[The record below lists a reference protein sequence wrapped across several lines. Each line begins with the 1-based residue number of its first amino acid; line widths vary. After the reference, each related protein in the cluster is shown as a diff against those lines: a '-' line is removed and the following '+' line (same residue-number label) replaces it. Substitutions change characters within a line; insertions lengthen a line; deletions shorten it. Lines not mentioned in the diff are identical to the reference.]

1 MDRRKFLIS
10 SAIAAAGSLVLPPK
24 LVKGFNKSLSGS
36 NMIEPSS
43 RPNLNRW
50 KDDEINVAWIGHAT
64 VLINFFGKYIL
75 TDPVFFEAVGV
86 YIEGYILGP
95 RRASLPALML
105 EDIPKPDIVLLS
117 HAHMDHMDY
126 KTLKALTEKYSGELD
141 CIVAYNTKDVIE
153 NLKWNSINVVDWDE
167 RISLNGINFKGIE
180 VQHFGWRYPGEKERS
195 KGNFLD
201 GRSFNGFIM
210 ERYNKKILFGG
221 DTTFTDKFKKHRD
234 ENVDIAIMPIG
245 AYKPWRK
252 YHCTPEEA
260 LVMAEYHLGAKYF
273 IPIHTKTFDSGEM
286 IYEPLEWLAKS
297 SKKYEMKV
305 GLWDIGETFTLKS

>member
-1 MDRRKFLIS
+1 MDRRKFIRS
-10 SAIAAAGSLVLPPK
+10 SAIAAAGSLILPPK
-24 LVKGFNKSLSGS
+24 LVRGFNKSLSGS

-50 KDDEINVAWIGHAT
+50 KDDEINIAWIGHAT

-126 KTLKALTEKYSGELD
+126 KTLKALTEKYPGELD
-141 CIVAYNTKDVIE
+141 CIVAYNTKDVVE
-153 NLKWNSINVVDWDE
+153 DLKWKSLQEVDWDE
-167 RISLNGINFKGIE
+167 RVSLNGINFKGIE

-195 KGNFLD
+195 TGNFED

-210 ERYNKKILFGG
+210 ERFGKKILFGG

-260 LVMAEYHLGAKYF
+260 LVMAEYHLGAKHF

-286 IYEPLEWLAKS
+286 IFEPLNWLAKT
-297 SKKYEMKV
+297 SKNYDINV
-305 GLWDIGETFTLKS
+305 GIWDIGETFTLKA

>member
-1 MDRRKFLIS
+1 MDRRKFLKS
-10 SAIAAAGSLVLPPK
+10 STIAAAGSLIIPPK
-24 LVKGFNKSLSGS
+24 LVKGFTSRNSVAD
-36 NMIEPSS
+36 MIVPAS
-43 RPNLNRW
+43 RPNVEKW
-50 KDDEINVAWIGHAT
+50 KNDEINIAWIGHAT

-95 RRASLPALML
+95 KRASLPALML
-105 EDIPKPDIVLLS
+105 EDIPKPDVVLLS

-126 KTLKALTEKYSGELD
+126 KTLKTLTEKYPGELD
-141 CIVAYNTKDVIE
+141 CILAFNTKDVIE
-153 NLKWNSINVVDWDE
+153 DLKWKSFREVDWDE
-167 RISLNGINFKGIE
+167 RISLNGINFKGVE
-180 VQHFGWRYPGEKERS
+180 VQHFGWRYPGEKDRS
-195 KGNFLD
+195 GGYFED

-210 ERYNKKILFGG
+210 ERYGKKILFGG
-221 DTTFTDKFKKHRD
+221 DTTFTDKLKKHRD
-234 ENVDIAIMPIG
+234 ENIDIAIMPIG

-286 IYEPLEWLAKS
+286 IYAPLEWLAKS
-297 SKKYEMKV
+297 SKNYEMKI
-305 GLWDIGETFTLKS
+305 GLWDIGETFTLKA

>member
-1 MDRRKFLIS
+1 MDRRKFLRS
-10 SAIAAAGSLVLPPK
+10 SAIAAAGSLILPPK

-43 RPNLNRW
+43 RPNLDKW
-50 KDDEINVAWIGHAT
+50 KDDEINIAWIGHAT

-86 YIEGYILGP
+86 YIEGFILGP
-95 RRASLPALML
+95 KRASLPALML
-105 EDIPKPDIVLLS
+105 EDIPRPDIVLLS

-126 KTLKALTEKYSGELD
+126 KTLKALTEKYTGELD
-141 CIVAYNTKDVIE
+141 CIVAYNTKDVVE
-153 NLKWNSINVVDWDE
+153 DLKWKSLQEVDWDE

-180 VQHFGWRYPGEKERS
+180 TKHFGWRYPGEKDRS
-195 KGNFLD
+195 GGHMKD

-210 ERYNKKILFGG
+210 ERYDKKVLFGG
-221 DTTFTDKFKKHRD
+221 DTTFTEKFKKHRD
-234 ENVDIAIMPIG
+234 ENIDIAIMPVG

-297 SKKYEMKV
+297 SKNYEMKV
-305 GLWDIGETFTLKS
+305 GLWDIGETFTLKV

>member
-180 VQHFGWRYPGEKERS
+180 VQHHGWRYPGEKDRLSGFME
-195 KGNFLD
+195 D
-201 GRSFNGFIM
+201 GRSFNAFIM

>member
-1 MDRRKFLIS
+1 MDRRKFLKS
-10 SAIAAAGSLVLPPK
+10 SAIAAAGSLILPPK
-24 LVKGFNKSLSGS
+24 IIRGMNTSPSIAD
-36 NMIEPSS
+36 MIVPSS
-43 RPNLNRW
+43 VPKLGKWR
-50 KDDEINVAWIGHAT
+50 DDEINISWIGHAT

-75 TDPVFFEAVGV
+75 IDPVFFEAVGV

-95 RRASLPALML
+95 KRASLPALML

-126 KTLKALTEKYSGELD
+126 KTLKAITEKYPGELN
-141 CIVAYNTKDVIE
+141 CILAYNTRDVVDE
-153 NLKWNSINVVDWDE
+153 LKWKSLQEVDWDE
-167 RISLNGINFKGIE
+167 RTSLNEVNIKGIE
-180 VQHFGWRYPGEKERS
+180 VQHFGWRYPGEKDRS
-195 KGNFLD
+195 GGHFKD

-210 ERYNKKILFGG
+210 ERYGKKILFGG
-221 DTTFTDKFKKHRD
+221 DTTFTDKLKKHRD

-297 SKKYEMKV
+297 SKHYEMKI
-305 GLWDIGETFTLKS
+305 GLWDIGETFTLKA

>member
-1 MDRRKFLIS
+1 MDRRKFLKS
-10 SAIAAAGSLVLPPK
+10 SAIAAAGSLILPPK
-24 LVKGFNKSLSGS
+24 IIRGMNTAPSVAD
-36 NMIEPSS
+36 MIKPSS
-43 RPNLNRW
+43 TPKLEIWRE
-50 KDDEINVAWIGHAT
+50 DEINIAWIGHAT

-75 TDPVFFEAVGV
+75 TDPVFFEAVGL
-86 YIEGYILGP
+86 YLDGYILGP
-95 RRASLPALML
+95 KRASLPALML

-126 KTLKALTEKYSGELD
+126 KTLKALTEKYPNQLD
-141 CIVAYNTKDVIE
+141 SIVAYNTKDVIE
-153 NLKWNSINVVDWDE
+153 DLKWKSINVIDWDE

-180 VQHFGWRYPGEKERS
+180 TQHFGWRYPGEKDRS
-195 KGNFLD
+195 GGHMKD

-210 ERYNKKILFGG
+210 ERHGKKVLFGG
-221 DTTFTDKFKKHRD
+221 DTSFTDKFKKHRD
-234 ENVDIAIMPIG
+234 EHVDVAIMPIG

-286 IYEPLEWLAKS
+286 IYEPLNWLART
-297 SKKYEMKV
+297 SKNYKIKV
-305 GLWDIGETFTLKS
+305 GLWDIGETFTLKV

>member
-1 MDRRKFLIS
+1 MDRRKFLRN
-10 SAIAAAGSLVLPPK
+10 SAIVAAGSLILPPK
-24 LVKGFNKSLSGS
+24 IIRGMNTSPSVAD
-36 NMIEPSS
+36 MIVPIS
-43 RPNLNRW
+43 RPNLEKWR
-50 KDDEINVAWIGHAT
+50 DSEINIAWIGHAT

-86 YIEGYILGP
+86 YIEGFILGP
-95 RRASLPALML
+95 KRASLPALML

-126 KTLKALTEKYSGELD
+126 KTLKALTEKYPRELD
-141 CIVAYNTKDVIE
+141 CIVAYNTKDVVE
-153 NLKWNSINVVDWDE
+153 DLKWKSLQEVDWDE

-180 VQHFGWRYPGEKERS
+180 TQHFGWRYPGEKDRS
-195 KGNFLD
+195 GGHMID

-210 ERYNKKILFGG
+210 ERYGKKILFGG

-286 IYEPLEWLAKS
+286 ILEPLNWLAKT
-297 SKKYEMKV
+297 SKNYNIKV
-305 GLWDIGETFTLKS
+305 GIWDIGETFTLKD

>member
-1 MDRRKFLIS
+1 MDRRKFLRS
-10 SAIAAAGSLVLPPK
+10 SAIAAAGSLILPHKIISGLNTSPSVADMIVPASRPK
-24 LVKGFNKSLSGS
+24 LEK
-36 NMIEPSS
+36 
-43 RPNLNRW
+43 W
-50 KDDEINVAWIGHAT
+50 KDDEINIAWIGHAT

-95 RRASLPALML
+95 KRASLPALML

-126 KTLKALTEKYSGELD
+126 KTLKALTEKYPRELD

-153 NLKWNSINVVDWDE
+153 DLKWKTINVVDWDE

-195 KGNFLD
+195 TGNFLD

-286 IYEPLEWLAKS
+286 IYEPLEWLNKS
-297 SKKYEMKV
+297 SKNYDIKV
-305 GLWDIGETFTLKS
+305 GLRDIGETFTLKT

>member
-1 MDRRKFLIS
+1 LDRRKFLKS
-10 SAIAAAGSLVLPPK
+10 SAIAAAGSLILPPDLFK
-24 LVKGFNKSLSGS
+24 AMDAYASGAD
-36 NMIEPSS
+36 MIEPSS
-43 RPNLNRW
+43 IPNPDRW
-50 KDDEINVAWIGHAT
+50 LDDEINIAWIGHAT

-75 TDPVFFEAVGV
+75 TDPVFFEAVGL

-105 EDIPKPDIVLLS
+105 EDIPKPDVVLLS

-126 KTLKALTEKYSGELD
+126 KTLKALTEKYPGELD
-141 CIVAYNTKDVIE
+141 CIVAFNTKDVIE
-153 NLKWNSINVVDWDE
+153 KLKWKSINVIDWDE
-167 RISLNGINFKGIE
+167 RISLNGIDFKGIE
-180 VQHFGWRYPGEKERS
+180 VRHFGWRYPGEKDRL
-195 KGNFLD
+195 GGHYYD

-210 ERYNKKILFGG
+210 ERYDKKILFGG
-221 DTTFTDKFKKHRD
+221 DTAFTDKFKKHRD
-234 ENVDIAIMPIG
+234 ENIDIAIMPIG

-273 IPIHTKTFDSGEM
+273 IPMHTKTFDSAEM
-286 IYEPLEWLAKS
+286 IYEPLNWLAKS
-297 SKKYEMKV
+297 SKHYQMKV

>member
-1 MDRRKFLIS
+1 MDRRKFIKS
-10 SAIAAAGSLVLPPK
+10 SAIVTAGSLILPSK
-24 LVKGFNKSLSGS
+24 LVKGFNKSFSGS
-36 NMIEPSS
+36 KMIEPSS
-43 RPNLNRW
+43 RPKLDRW

-141 CIVAYNTKDVIE
+141 CIVAYNTKDVVE
-153 NLKWNSINVVDWDE
+153 DLKWKSLREVDWDE
-167 RISLNGINFKGIE
+167 RATLNGINFKGIE
-180 VQHFGWRYPGEKERS
+180 TQHFGWRYPGEKDRS
-195 KGNFLD
+195 GGHMKD
-201 GRSFNGFIM
+201 GRSYNGFIM
-210 ERYNKKILFGG
+210 ERHGKKILFGG
-221 DTTFTDKFKKHRD
+221 DTTFTDKFKKHKD

-286 IYEPLEWLAKS
+286 IYEPLDWLNKS
-297 SKKYEMKV
+297 SKNYSMKV
-305 GLWDIGETFTLKS
+305 GLRDIGETFTLKS

>member
-1 MDRRKFLIS
+1 MDRRKFIKS
-10 SAIAAAGSLVLPPK
+10 SAIAAAGSLILPPK

-43 RPNLNRW
+43 RPNLDKW
-50 KDDEINVAWIGHAT
+50 KDDEINIAWIGHAT

-86 YIEGYILGP
+86 YIEGFILGP
-95 RRASLPALML
+95 KRASLPALML

-141 CIVAYNTKDVIE
+141 CIVAYNTKDVVE
-153 NLKWNSINVVDWDE
+153 DLNWNSLQEVDWDE

-180 VQHFGWRYPGEKERS
+180 TQHFGWRYPGEKDRS
-195 KGNFLD
+195 GGYMKD

-210 ERYNKKILFGG
+210 ERHGKKVLFGG

-286 IYEPLEWLAKS
+286 IYEPLDWLNKS
-297 SKKYEMKV
+297 SKNYSIKV
-305 GLWDIGETFTLKS
+305 GLRDIGETFSLKG

>member
-1 MDRRKFLIS
+1 MDRKKFIKSIGL
-10 SAIAAAGSLVLPPK
+10 AAAGSLILPPK
-24 LVKGFNKSLSGS
+24 LVKGFTNSFSSGK
-36 NMIEPSS
+36 MTEPSA
-43 RPNLNRW
+43 RPDVDSW
-50 KDDEINVAWIGHAT
+50 KEDEINIAWIGHAT
-64 VLINFFGKYIL
+64 VLINFFGKIIL

-95 RRASLPALML
+95 GRTSLPAMML

-126 KTLKALTEKYSGELD
+126 KTLKALTEKYPSELD
-141 CIVAYNTKDVIE
+141 CIVAYNTKDVVE
-153 NLKWNSINVVDWDE
+153 DLQWKSLQEVDWDE
-167 RISLNGINFKGIE
+167 STNLNGVNFKGIE
-180 VQHFGWRYPGEKERS
+180 VQHFGWRYPGERDRS
-195 KGNFLD
+195 GGHFKD

-210 ERYNKKILFGG
+210 ERYGKKIMFWG
-221 DTTFTDKFKKHRD
+221 DTTFTDKFKKHRN

-273 IPIHTKTFDSGEM
+273 IPIHTKTFDIGNM

-297 SKKYEMKV
+297 SKNYEMKV
-305 GLWDIGETFTLKS
+305 GLWDIGETFTLMA

>member
-1 MDRRKFLIS
+1 MDRRKFIRNT
-10 SAIAAAGSLVLPPK
+10 AITAAGSLILPPK
-24 LVKGFNKSLSGS
+24 LVKGFSKSLSS
-36 NMIEPSS
+36 NNMIEPTS

-126 KTLKALTEKYSGELD
+126 KTLKALTEKYPGELD
-141 CIVAYNTKDVIE
+141 CFVAYNTKDVIE
-153 NLKWNSINVVDWDE
+153 DLKWKSINVVDWDE

-195 KGNFLD
+195 TGNFLD

-210 ERYNKKILFGG
+210 ERFGKKILFGG

-273 IPIHTKTFDSGEM
+273 IPIHTKTFDSNEM
-286 IYEPLEWLAKS
+286 IYEPLNWLAKS
-297 SKKYEMKV
+297 SKHYQMKV
-305 GLWDIGETFTLKS
+305 GLWDIGETFTLKA

>member
-1 MDRRKFLIS
+1 
-10 SAIAAAGSLVLPPK
+10 
-24 LVKGFNKSLSGS
+24 
-36 NMIEPSS
+36 
-43 RPNLNRW
+43 
-50 KDDEINVAWIGHAT
+50 
-64 VLINFFGKYIL
+64 
-75 TDPVFFEAVGV
+75 
-86 YIEGYILGP
+86 
-95 RRASLPALML
+95 ML

-141 CIVAYNTKDVIE
+141 CIVAYNTKDVVE
-153 NLKWNSINVVDWDE
+153 DLKWKSLQEVDWDE

-180 VQHFGWRYPGEKERS
+180 VQHFGWRYPGEKDRTGGHF
-195 KGNFLD
+195 KD

-210 ERYNKKILFGG
+210 ERFGKKILFGG

-286 IYEPLEWLAKS
+286 IYEPLDWLNKS
-297 SKKYEMKV
+297 SKNYSIKV
-305 GLWDIGETFTLKS
+305 GLRDIGETFLLKG

>member
-1 MDRRKFLIS
+1 MDRRKFIKS
-10 SAIAAAGSLVLPPK
+10 SAIVTAGSLILPPK
-24 LVKGFNKSLSGS
+24 LVKGFNKSFSGS

-43 RPNLNRW
+43 RPKLDRW

-141 CIVAYNTKDVIE
+141 CIVAYNTKDVVE
-153 NLKWNSINVVDWDE
+153 DLKWKSLQEVDWDE
-167 RISLNGINFKGIE
+167 RVTLNGINFKGIE
-180 VQHFGWRYPGEKERS
+180 TQHFGWRYPGEKDRS
-195 KGNFLD
+195 GGHMKD
-201 GRSFNGFIM
+201 GRSYNGFIM
-210 ERYNKKILFGG
+210 ERHGKKILFGG
-221 DTTFTDKFKKHRD
+221 DTTFTDKFKKHKD

-286 IYEPLEWLAKS
+286 IYEPLDWLNKS
-297 SKKYEMKV
+297 SKNYSMKV
-305 GLWDIGETFTLKS
+305 GLRDIGETFTLKS